1 MSNFNF
7 SDISASIE
15 AIGGM
20 EEVKIL
26 RRLYLFNQISQG
38 ASNAWILSW
47 LQRQKLV
54 GICTPNRICTSCKAG
69 ASGQSHQPSL
79 LKQRW
84 RSHCLTAMQPENICI
99 FNWASKAG
107 CLPFQKQPLI
117 LFMTL
122 WLTGIC
128 IPDEVQKSSQL
139 QEICRKLQQVICS
152 LDFPLGDCGSARH
165 VGKPSCCPSFV
176 CHNVISHSFL
186 MKS

>member
-1 MSNFNF
+1 M
-7 SDISASIE
+7 
-15 AIGGM
+15 AIFLFFQTFLSHVAAVAGM

-26 RRLYLFNQISQG
+26 RMFYFIRFLKV
-38 ASNAWILSW
+38 ILMLGSCSW

-54 GICTPNRICTSCKAG
+54 GICTPNRICTSCQPG
-69 ASGQSHQPSL
+69 ASGQNHQPRL

-99 FNWASKAG
+99 FNWASKAA

-117 LFMTL
+117 LFMTP

-128 IPDEVQKSSQL
+128 IPDKVQKSSQL